1 MTSQEAHSWHPGG
14 KERRVSSFDRQS
26 LRLIAAGILE
36 ARTMHAAGRSP
47 EAVQHLFRLM
57 AAQRGQIF
65 RGINDV
71 EDIREGYLS
80 KDYTKAF
87 FTGIAALQTTTDP
100 REILIR
106 LRANHIAEEVVQAL
120 EKVFDADLPGWRPSV
135 A

>member
-1 MTSQEAHSWHPGG
+1 MTKEAHSWHPGG

-26 LRLIAAGILE
+26 LRLIAAGIIE

-87 FTGIAALQTTTDP
+87 FTGIAALQVTTNP
-100 REILIR
+100 HEILLR
-106 LRANHIAEEVVQAL
+106 LWANNISGDVIKEL
-120 EKVFDADLPGWRPSV
+120 ERIFNADLPDWRP
-135 A
+135 